1 MVHEVAGA
9 SHGGHR
15 NPCRIELSS
24 MRAPAA
30 LVLLGALALTGALTL
45 AAHTIGF
52 RPLTAREPIVP
63 EVSAREAPP
72 PDSFIAFA
80 RDFREFREWE
90 RHGVEGAMMPIG
102 AAEGPTFIYLNRRAP
117 EGSQRWPVGTI
128 VVKAIE
134 SGEPDAWTIHA
145 MAKRGVPFNRDGAVG
160 WEYFELRLPRGSDDP
175 TIVWRGEG
183 PPSGHGYAAMG
194 RASDAGAIPLVCD
207 DCHAAGWQNDSVLTP
222 AISLR

>member
-1 MVHEVAGA
+1 
-9 SHGGHR
+9 
-15 NPCRIELSS
+15 
-24 MRAPAA
+24 MRARP
-30 LVLLGALALTGALTL
+30 VFVVVGALALSLALTFAAHAIGSRPSSAPAPL
-45 AAHTIGF
+45 AADDSEG
-52 RPLTAREPIVP
+52 API
-63 EVSAREAPP
+63 
-72 PDSFIAFA
+72 DSFIAFA
-80 RDFREFREWE
+80 RDFREFRSWE

-102 AAEGPTFIYLNRRAP
+102 AAEGPTFIYVNRRAP
-117 EGSQRWPVGTI
+117 EGSRRWPIGTI

-145 MAKRGVPFNRDGAVG
+145 MTKRGVPFNRDGAIG
-160 WEYFELRLPRGSDDP
+160 WEYFELRFDHASDEP